1 MFPGEKITKIEKGS
15 RKYEVELTNDVELKF
30 DRKFNIREID

>member
-1 MFPGEKITKIEKGS
+1 MFPGENHQNRKKDS